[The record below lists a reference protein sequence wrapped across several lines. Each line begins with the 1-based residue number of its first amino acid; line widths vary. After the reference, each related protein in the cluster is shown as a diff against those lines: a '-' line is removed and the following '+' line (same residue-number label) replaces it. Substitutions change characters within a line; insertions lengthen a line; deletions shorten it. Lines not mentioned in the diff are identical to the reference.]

1 LLKIFVLGK
10 IKIQY
15 LYIKAQRTCMKMSK
29 KWSFRIV
36 MVFLLFFTLIVTTYL
51 LYFIHS
57 VKENPFFRTMCE
69 NGYKKDGMINYNDS
83 TTGNSGSPVALS
95 NEEIVHNN
103 LRMSMAAEAALP
115 TVPSPAPAPLS
126 NSDRI
131 AALENIIKKYPK
143 L

>member
-1 LLKIFVLGK
+1 
-10 IKIQY
+10 
-15 LYIKAQRTCMKMSK
+15 MSK

-36 MVFLLFFTLIVTTYL
+36 MIFLLFFTLIVTTYL

-57 VKENPFFRTMCE
+57 VIRPMRE

-95 NEEIVHNN
+95 KEEIAHNN

-115 TVPSPAPAPLS
+115 TVPSPAPAPAPLS

-131 AALENIIKKYPK
+131 AALENIIQKYPK